1 MHMFGETCQIAK
13 FCAFY
18 CMNYSYKKER
28 GAGGGEEVQEG
39 GATCTPMAE
48 SCCCMAE
55 INTIV

>member
-1 MHMFGETCQIAK
+1 MFGETCQIAK

-39 GATCTPMAE
+39 GATCTPTAE